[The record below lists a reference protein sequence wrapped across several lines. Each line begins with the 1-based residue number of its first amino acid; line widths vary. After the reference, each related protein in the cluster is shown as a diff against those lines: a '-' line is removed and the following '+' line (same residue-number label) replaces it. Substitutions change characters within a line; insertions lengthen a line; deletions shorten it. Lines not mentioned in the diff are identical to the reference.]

1 MPTSRALLLR
11 AVRTSY
17 RSYTRY
23 KLPRRPS
30 VAHHHLLSVDLYV
43 KFRTADTHL
52 KYLGLNTAV
61 KDAEWGLYTNERRH
75 KFKCSLF
82 NCSAHSTP
90 AQDFRVFSEYGY
102 HLAYPGTFEEVPG
115 GPIFL
120 SYTHLA
126 DSNRPQRSARRTVS
140 LSTSRRCE
148 RLLEGRVG
156 DQDFAARPACP

>member
-1 MPTSRALLLR
+1 MPTSRALLLG

-23 KLPRRPS
+23 ELPLRPS
-30 VAHHHLLSVDLYV
+30 VAQYHPLYADLYV
-43 KFRTADTHL
+43 KCRTADTHL

-102 HLAYPGTFEEVPG
+102 HPAYPGTFEKVPG

-120 SYTHLA
+120 SHTHLA

-148 RLLEGRVG
+148 GLLEGRVG

>member
-1 MPTSRALLLR
+1 MSDVISLNVHFSIVQLT
-11 AVRTSY
+11 
-17 RSYTRY
+17 
-23 KLPRRPS
+23 PRP
-30 VAHHHLLSVDLYV
+30 
-43 KFRTADTHL
+43 L
-52 KYLGLNTAV
+52 KIFAFSQNMAI
-61 KDAEWGLYTNERRH
+61 
-75 KFKCSLF
+75 
-82 NCSAHSTP
+82 TP
-90 AQDFRVFSEYGY
+90 RIRGI
-102 HLAYPGTFEEVPG
+102 FEKVPG